1 MREFLFPDPY
11 WHAWAVLVQTR
22 HSLHETLKKAM
33 GSLGIS
39 PRQAAVLMI
48 IEGIDNPA
56 TPAEISR
63 WLNRARPSVSVL
75 LERMKRKG
83 LIEKTKDFNRKN
95 SVRVTVTKKGKET
108 LDSLMGMKIVA
119 AIFSALSEEELQ
131 QLMSYLTILSDRA
144 CELMANSKESL
155 SI

>member
-11 WHAWAVLVQTR
+11 WQAWAVLVQTR
-22 HSLHETLKKAM
+22 HRLQETLKKAM
-33 GSLGIS
+33 EPLGIS

-48 IEGIDNPA
+48 IEGIDGPA

-63 WLNRARPSVSVL
+63 WLNRERPSVSVL

-83 LIEKTKDFNRKN
+83 LIEKTKDFDRKN
-95 SVRVTVTKKGKET
+95 LVRVTLTEKGKET
-108 LDSLMGMKIVA
+108 LDSLMDMKVVA
-119 AIFSALSEEELQ
+119 PIFSTLSEKELQ

-144 CELMANSKESL
+144 YELTPNSKESL
-155 SI
+155 PI

>member
-1 MREFLFPDPY
+1 MREFLFPDLY
-11 WHAWAVLVQTR
+11 WQAWAVLVQTR
-22 HSLHETLKKAM
+22 HRLHETLKKAM
-33 GSLGIS
+33 EPLGVS

-48 IEGIDNPA
+48 IEGIDGPA

-63 WLNRARPSVSVL
+63 WLNRERPSVSVL

-95 SVRVTVTKKGKET
+95 LVRVTLTEKGKET
-108 LDSLMGMKIVA
+108 IDALMEMKIVA
-119 AIFSALSEEELQ
+119 PIFSTISEEQLQ

-144 CELMANSKESL
+144 YELTPNSKESL

>member
-11 WHAWAVLVQTR
+11 WQAWAVLVQTR
-22 HSLHETLKKAM
+22 HRLHETLKKAM
-33 GSLGIS
+33 EPLGVS

-48 IEGIDNPA
+48 IEGIHNPA

-63 WLNRARPSVSVL
+63 WLNRERPSVSVL

-83 LIEKTKDFNRKN
+83 LIEKTKDFARKN
-95 SVRVTVTKKGKET
+95 LVRVTLTEKGEET
-108 LDSLMGMKIVA
+108 LDSLMEMKIIA
-119 AIFSALSEEELQ
+119 QIFSAISEEELQ
-131 QLMSYLTILSDRA
+131 QLMSYLTILSNRA
-144 CELMANSKESL
+144 YELTPNSKESL